1 MTFRRAILGSI
12 AVWALIV
19 VATWLAGERTEVVV
33 LHTRDEKGVEFATK
47 IWVVDLGD
55 VTWVRVANPRRG
67 WYRRLLAN
75 PRVEL
80 ERGGHREARLAIP
93 DSSPEARLAVDEAFA
108 AKYGLVDRWYG
119 LLVRDGAVPIRLVP
133 SSTDP

>member
-33 LHTRDEKGVEFATK
+33 LTTRDEKGVEFATK

-55 VTWVRVANPRRG
+55 AT
-67 WYRRLLAN
+67 
-75 PRVEL
+75 
-80 ERGGHREARLAIP
+80 
-93 DSSPEARLAVDEAFA
+93 
-108 AKYGLVDRWYG
+108 
-119 LLVRDGAVPIRLVP
+119 
-133 SSTDP
+133 